1 LAWLFLHL
9 KCFSEPTDTDNASH
23 VKLVFSRG
31 AYAMGETAETCGV
44 NMNKVIKLNVGGV
57 PYATSLATLTCVPSS
72 YFSALFSGRWEQ
84 QVMQNGEVFLD
95 RDGEVSSSCSHL
107 GPDRQVAPRHGLAD
121 QDTYRAHMHGLHMLM
136 QDRC

>member
-1 LAWLFLHL
+1 
-9 KCFSEPTDTDNASH
+9 
-23 VKLVFSRG
+23 
-31 AYAMGETAETCGV
+31 MGETAETCSI

-95 RDGEVSSSCSHL
+95 RDGEVSSSFGHRA
-107 GPDRQVAPRHGLAD
+107 PDRQVAPRHGPAD
-121 QDTYRAHMHGLHMLM
+121 RDYYRAHTI
-136 QDRC
+136 